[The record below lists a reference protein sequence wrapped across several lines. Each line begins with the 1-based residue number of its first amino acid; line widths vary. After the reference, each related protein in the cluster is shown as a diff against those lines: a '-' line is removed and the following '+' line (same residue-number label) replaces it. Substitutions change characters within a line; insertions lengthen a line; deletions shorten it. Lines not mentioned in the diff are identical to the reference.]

1 MWEFIYYSFFAF
13 SFCPEFC
20 QETLPLKAWKQVIS
34 LFFKFMEKKKH
45 AKTNTLFL
53 CICIDAV

>member
-34 LFFKFMEKKKH
+34 LFFKFMGKK
-45 AKTNTLFL
+45 NTQKQTHCFF
-53 CICIDAV
+53 ASV